1 MDLMIASRH
10 SDLVFGGVAVDEALD
25 DSVGGIMGAGVN
37 DLNLTGLRAVGDFGA
52 FAIENQG
59 DADTAGVLVRGEN
72 FDEMIAS
79 EAWSL
84 GVDTTK
90 IWPGKN
96 DAMTVDKQGFHGGE
110 PPVGVKMVGRRVL

>member
-1 MDLMIASRH
+1 MIASRH
-10 SDLVFGGVAVDEALD
+10 SDLVFGGVAVNEALD

-37 DLNLTGLRAVGDFGA
+37 DLNFSGLRAVGDFGA

-59 DADTAGVLVRGEN
+59 DADTAGVLVSGEN

-79 EAWSL
+79 ETWSL
-84 GVDTTK
+84 GVDTTQ
-90 IWPGKN
+90 IWPRKD

-110 PPVGVKMVGRRVL
+110 PPMGVKMVGRRVL

>member
-10 SDLVFGGVAVDEALD
+10 GDLVFGGVAVDEALD

-37 DLNLTGLRAVGDFGA
+37 DLNFPGLRAVGDFGA
-52 FAIENQG
+52 FAVENQG
-59 DADTAGVLVRGEN
+59 NANTAGVLVSGEN

-84 GVDTTK
+84 GMDTTK
-90 IWPGKN
+90 IWPCKN
-96 DAMTVDKQGFHGGE
+96 DAMAVNKQGFHGGE
-110 PPVGVKMVGRRVL
+110 PLVGVKMVGRWVL